1 MNPRRVLALTVVVAL
16 GLTAFAASSTASVPS
31 KKKPTAGLVLS
42 GEPNDG
48 GYYQDTFEAFEKA
61 AKKFGFKA
69 KTVSNVGFDTDAVAD
84 ALGNLVNTGSKFVV
98 ADGTMT
104 ASGEVAAEEFPDTP
118 FFLHT
123 APAPEGISN
132 YQGYVV
138 EQGVGAY
145 VLGAMAASLSSS
157 GKVGVLGGFEDPPS
171 GQAIAGFTAGAE
183 GASSTIEVSSV
194 SVGDYSDPVLAKA
207 AAAAMIA
214 NGVDVIYG
222 YLDAGLVGVSQAI
235 DESGEDVQ
243 LFSATGSARA
253 DKARCAANSTL
264 VAQAFQN
271 IDAQFVQMFA
281 DFKEDNVSGGNTFW
295 RFEDP
300 KLQKISFCKGKATAA
315 LKKTS
320 KQVIAD
326 INGGKV
332 ELGSDITGEL

>member
-1 MNPRRVLALTVVVAL
+1 MTVAAVMALAAF
-16 GLTAFAASSTASVPS
+16 GASNTAGAGS
-31 KKKPTAGLVLS
+31 KKKPNAGLVLS

-48 GYYQDTFEAFEKA
+48 GYYQDTFEAFKKA

-69 KTVSNVGFDTDAVAD
+69 KSVSNVGFDTDAVAD
-84 ALGNLVNTGSKFVV
+84 AIGNLVNTGSKFVV

-104 ASGEVAAEEFPDTP
+104 ASGEVAAEEFPETP
-118 FFLHT
+118 IFLHT
-123 APAPEGISN
+123 SPVPEGISN

-138 EQGVGAY
+138 EQGVAAY
-145 VLGAMAASLSSS
+145 VLGALAVEITSSD
-157 GKVGVLGGFEDPPS
+157 KVGVLGGFEDPPS
-171 GQAIAGFTAGAE
+171 GQAVAGFTAGAE
-183 GASSTIEVSSV
+183 SASSSIEVSSV
-194 SVGDYSDPVLAKA
+194 IVGDYSDPVLAKA

-243 LFSATGSARA
+243 LFSATGSTRA
-253 DKARCAANSTL
+253 DKARCAANSTM

-271 IDAQFVQMFA
+271 IDAQFEQMFS
-281 DFKEDNVSGGNTFW
+281 DFEEGNVSGGNTFW

-300 KLQKISFCKGKATAA
+300 NLQKISFCKGKATAA
-315 LKKTS
+315 LKKLA

-326 INGGKV
+326 INSGDV
-332 ELGSDITGEL
+332 ELGSEITGE